1 MIVDLPDTTTSKI
14 SKTLVKIREEGGA
27 VALGRV
33 LTLVIATTLGEEEEA
48 IEAANDASREHPMR
62 VIVVSTGPDD
72 KRTSADARIDAQ
84 IRVGG
89 DAGASEVIV
98 VRAYGDVA
106 SDQEGLVTGLLL
118 PDAPVVVWWPGAA
131 PSVTSQSAIG
141 SIAQRRITDAA
152 SNSNPLQ
159 ALMNLADTY
168 VPGDTDFAWTRLT
181 LWRAQLAAVLD
192 QPPFEPVTGIEVHGA
207 ADSPSTLLLAA
218 WLHLQLKVDVKLEVS
233 SKSHGSSGIQGVVLH
248 RASGS
253 VQLERTVSNVATLS
267 QPNQPTH
274 DISLPRRSLRDCLA
288 EELRRLD
295 ADDLFGDVMKSG
307 LAQLAKRTK
316 KVRGGA
322 LRKTPAKKTKAT
334 RS

>member
-1 MIVDLPDTTTSKI
+1 MIVDLPNTTASAI

-33 LTLVIATTLGEEEEA
+33 LTLVISTVLGEEEEA

-62 VIVVSTGPDD
+62 VIVVSIGPDD
-72 KRTSADARIDAQ
+72 KRTEKDARLDAQ

-89 DAGASEVIV
+89 DAGASEVV
-98 VRAYGDVA
+98 LVRAYGDVA
-106 SDQEGLVTGLLL
+106 SDQEGLVMGLLL

-131 PSVTSQSAIG
+131 PEVASESALG

-152 SNSNPLQ
+152 SSRNPRSALQ
-159 ALMNLADTY
+159 RIADTY
-168 VPGDTDFAWTRLT
+168 KPGDTDFSWTRLT

-192 QPPFEPVTGIEVHGA
+192 QPPFEPVLAVEVHGA

-218 WLHLQLKVDVKLEVS
+218 WLRLQLKVEVTLEVS
-233 SKSHGSSGIQGVVLH
+233 SKSHGASGIQGVILH
-248 RASGS
+248 RASGPIA
-253 VQLERTVSNVATLS
+253 LERTMSNVATLV

-274 DISLPRRSLRDCLA
+274 DISLLRRSLRDCLA

-295 ADDLFGDVMKSG
+295 PDELFGDVIRTG
-307 LAQLAKRTK
+307 LAELDAAHAISK
-316 KVRGGA
+316 K
-322 LRKTPAKKTKAT
+322 PKA
-334 RS
+334 

>member
-1 MIVDLPDTTTSKI
+1 MIVDLPNTTTSKI

-33 LTLVIATTLGEEEEA
+33 LTLVISTYLGEEEEA

-62 VIVVSTGPDD
+62 VIVLSIGPDD
-72 KRTSADARIDAQ
+72 KRTHKDDRLDAQ

-98 VRAYGDVA
+98 LRAYGDVA

-131 PSVTSQSAIG
+131 PEVASESALG
-141 SIAQRRITDAA
+141 HIAQRRITDAA
-152 SNSNPLQ
+152 SSSNPLA
-159 ALMNLADTY
+159 ALHRLETSY
-168 VPGDTDFAWTRLT
+168 QPGDTDFAWTRLT

-192 QPPFEPVTGIEVHGA
+192 QPPYEPVTSIEVHGA
-207 ADSPSTLLLAA
+207 ADSPSTALLAA
-218 WLHLQLKVDVKLEVS
+218 WLKLQLKVDVILEVS
-233 SKSHGSSGIQGVVLH
+233 SKAHGSSGIQGVVLH
-248 RASGS
+248 RKSGS
-253 VQLERTVSNVATLS
+253 IELERVLPNIATLL

-295 ADDLFGDVMKSG
+295 PDELFGEVIRKG
-307 LAQLAKRTK
+307 LPQLDAAK
-316 KVRGGA
+316 
-322 LRKTPAKKTKAT
+322 AKKKSAKA
-334 RS
+334 